1 MLFSVTHLTF
11 TLVILLGLLSQLVK
25 AQLGPVVLSPEQN
38 ATVPAGGKVDIVYRY
53 QNIGTGNYSVDIQ
66 LWQDA
71 AVTIPISDVELG
83 HEIKPG
89 NSSGVHVSFLLN
101 DTYTWKV
108 PRGLNSTFW
117 LTVTEKAQ
125 TAFYKNGVNL
135 RSRPVMLH
143 TSAASLMSSPASYVV
158 LLALSVIT
166 MQLISL

>member
-1 MLFSVTHLTF
+1 MHLIL
-11 TLVILLGLLSQLVK
+11 TLILTLSCQFVK

-53 QNIGTGNYSVDIQ
+53 QNIGTGNYSVNIQ

-71 AVTIPISDVELG
+71 AVTIPISDVAMNQT
-83 HEIKPG
+83 IKPG
-89 NSSGVHVSFLLN
+89 NSSGVQVSFLLN

-108 PRGLNSTFW
+108 PHGLNSTFW
-117 LTVTEKAQ
+117 LTVTETAQ
-125 TAFYKNGVNL
+125 TAFYKSGIDL

-158 LLALSVIT
+158 LLVLSLIT
-166 MQLISL
+166 MQLFSL